1 MTSSHSSHAKV
12 AWAKARKYAKEHGIG
27 VKEARSIL
35 AREGQENES
44 EDALPESE
52 VKPSKPA
59 KSKSLDLGA
68 VEQELLKKYPHI
80 IAGTLRINT
89 DGPHQGR
96 RTVEIACQA
105 EGCLKRREI
114 HTSDAF
120 QVRLCLD
127 CTQSARKAK
136 RSKPPKR
143 GIEE

>member
-1 MTSSHSSHAKV
+1 MTSSHSSHTKA
-12 AWAKARKYAKEHGIG
+12 AWAKAREYATEHGIG

-52 VKPSKPA
+52 VKPSKPP
-59 KSKSLDLGA
+59 KSKSLDLAA

-80 IAGTLRINT
+80 IPGTLRINT

-105 EGCLKRREI
+105 EGCPNRRTI

-120 QVRLCLD
+120 QVKFCLD
-127 CTQSARKAK
+127 CTVKARKSK
-136 RSKPPKR
+136 RPKTPKR
-143 GIEE
+143 GIKD